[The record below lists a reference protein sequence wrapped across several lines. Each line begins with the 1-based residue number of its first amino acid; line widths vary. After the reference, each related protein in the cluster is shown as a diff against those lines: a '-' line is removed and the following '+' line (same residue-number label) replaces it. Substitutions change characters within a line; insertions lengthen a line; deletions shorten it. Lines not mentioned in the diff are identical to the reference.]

1 MTPSKKVYAQDNQ
14 NQPSFNPS
22 PKQTHMLSICCDA
35 YIFVLKSCCCLLT
48 ILKTSH
54 FLILHINS
62 FQGMTATGDHGGDS
76 ENELNAA
83 MFVYSQRWS
92 GLDLPL
98 QPVNISNV

>member
-1 MTPSKKVYAQDNQ
+1 M
-14 NQPSFNPS
+14 
-22 PKQTHMLSICCDA
+22 
-35 YIFVLKSCCCLLT
+35 
-48 ILKTSH
+48 
-54 FLILHINS
+54 LHINS

-98 QPVNISNV
+98 QPVNMSNV